1 MTLREFVLKAKARVK
16 DLKMRTFDFPK
27 KREDYLD
34 MQAVYTDDS
43 LIIGGWEVMQEWERP
58 LMRVLARET
67 TRNGGDVL
75 EVGFGMGISAGY
87 IVEYGCASYTVIE
100 PHPQVLQKARAWAV
114 SQSVPVQIE
123 EGFWQDLLGRLGQF
137 DGILFDTFPLTKKEA
152 GKNHIPFIP
161 RASDHLRTGGVFTY
175 YSDASETLGGDHLK
189 LLLEHFS
196 EVRIFKVSRLAP
208 SPGSQYWTSSTML
221 VPVCTKRDEPAEG
234 QLGRN

>member
-1 MTLREFVLKAKARVK
+1 VGAA
-16 DLKMRTFDFPK
+16 
-27 KREDYLD
+27 
-34 MQAVYTDDS
+34 ANAS
-43 LIIGGWEVMQEWERP
+43 
-58 LMRVLARET
+58 LARET

-123 EGFWQDLLGRLGQF
+123 EGFWQDVLGRLGQF

-152 GKNHIPFIP
+152 GKNRIPFIP

-189 LLLEHFS
+189 APAGAFLRGSDLQG
-196 EVRIFKVSRLAP
+196 LA
-208 SPGSQYWTSSTML
+208 SGTIARESVLDLFDNVGAGLHQ
-221 VPVCTKRDEPAEG
+221 EG
-234 QLGRN
+234 RAGRGPTRT